1 MQITY
6 NPTNGNLTG
15 QIAFGQ
21 GGSGPYINGVLATT
35 PTSSGL
41 TTSSFYET
49 LNGGYQITSTSPY
62 STASI
67 TNTVR

>member
-6 NPTNGNLTG
+6 DPTNGNLIG
-15 QIAFGQ
+15 QIAFGS

-49 LNGGYQITSTSPY
+49 LSGGYQITSSSPY

-67 TNTVR
+67 TGSAS